1 VVKRFITLT
10 VALFVLLSIPT
21 FAFVSDFE
29 GEGDT
34 VEIYNRWSG
43 VDFWFVDGWFGRVG
57 VDDERPIEVINAT
70 GDAYEGDHTLG
81 VILFDPAI
89 TDPGD
94 DKWDFHSRP
103 NEAETGI
110 NHFADVGTA
119 DTISFQVWIPPVGE
133 IDENLVFVP
142 YAQYLDWGVFD
153 ENDSISLDSIHQLG
167 FEDGG
172 WREFTVTLPDTVSGG
187 DVLALGIQLEFPE
200 VVNPDYTIYV
210 DYITS
215 ETVAGIPISEDES
228 ILSVPKASVNNLSY
242 QLNSAAPVHIAVYN
256 TLGQKAKEI
265 VPGTQAGGA
274 YSLDVDLAPG
284 VYLYKVTAGKVG
296 KSSKLI
302 ILE

>member
-1 VVKRFITLT
+1 MKKFLTLT
-10 VALFVLLSIPT
+10 VAFLLCLSISA

-34 VEIYNRWSG
+34 VEIHNRWSG

-57 VDDERPIEVINAT
+57 PDDERPIEVINSF
-70 GDAYEGDHTLG
+70 GDAYEGDHTMG

-89 TDPGD
+89 EDPGE
-94 DKWDFHSRP
+94 DKWDFNSRP
-103 NEAETGI
+103 GESGRD
-110 NHFADVGTA
+110 HFTDVGLA

-133 IDENLVFVP
+133 IDGNLVFVP

-187 DVLALGIQLEFPE
+187 DILAVGIQFEFPE

-215 ETVAGIPISEDES
+215 EGSAGIPISPEDAS
-228 ILSVPKASVNNLSY
+228 ILSLPKASVNNLRY
-242 QLNSAAPVHIAVYN
+242 QINSAALVHIAVYN
-256 TLGQKAKEI
+256 PLGQKVKEI
-265 VPGTQAGGA
+265 VPGAQTAGA
-274 YSLDVDLAPG
+274 YSVNIGLAPG
-284 VYLYKVTAGKVG
+284 VYICRVTAGQVG

-302 ILE
+302 ILQ